1 MEKSEILKREGMYL
15 STPSGNSMR
24 PLLRGGKDTVV
35 IRPAPDRLARFDICL
50 YRRPDGKDVL
60 HRVIRVRGA
69 CYDIRGD
76 GCDYTEHGVPH
87 GRVIG
92 VMEGFFRGQRYI
104 PVSSCAQRLYARA
117 WNLLYPARWF
127 AMRCWRKARRILKK

>member
-92 VMEGFFRGQRYI
+92 VMEGFFRGFLVRTAPI
-104 PVSSCAQRLYARA
+104 CPGVESAVSRTLVRHA
-117 WNLLYPARWF
+117 LLAESPTDF
-127 AMRCWRKARRILKK
+127 EKVK